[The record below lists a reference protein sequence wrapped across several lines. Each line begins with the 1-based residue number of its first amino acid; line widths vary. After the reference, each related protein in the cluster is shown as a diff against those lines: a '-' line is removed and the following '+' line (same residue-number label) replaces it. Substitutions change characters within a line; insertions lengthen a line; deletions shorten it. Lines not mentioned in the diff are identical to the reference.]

1 MIEEIKQALKQSE
14 IEVTVSRRFKILD
27 WIFGDKAYKIKPPT
41 LMMLVEIAEVVD
53 KFKVKGTNEDADDEV
68 IKVIIN
74 NKNQFAEYISLLLTG
89 KKSKKKGIKIMRRL
103 SVVELEDILNATIK
117 KLGISNFATSIVI
130 IRETSQIKATE
141 IIAEARKTST
151 LGKQ

>member
-14 IEVTVSRRFKILD
+14 IEVTVSRRFKILN
-27 WIFGDKAYKIKPPT
+27 WIFGDKTYKIKPPT
-41 LMMLVEIAEVVD
+41 LMMLVEISEVVD
-53 KFKVKGTNEDADDEV
+53 KFKVKGLNEDSDDEV
-68 IKVIIN
+68 VKVIIN
-74 NKNQFAEYISLLLTG
+74 NKDQFAEYISLLLTH

-130 IRETSQIKATE
+130 IRETSQLKATE